1 MLKRY
6 YEERT
11 GKMKSDAS
19 GSEEKFETVDF
30 DGQRKKK
37 LTVSITICSRRTG
50 KKLHAHAAT
59 STATRIHHL

>member
-1 MLKRY
+1 
-6 YEERT
+6 
-11 GKMKSDAS
+11 MKSDAS

-50 KKLHAHAAT
+50 KKLHAHAAS